1 MPTTQPRQAATPQSV
16 TSVPEARTEE
26 QARRLKRYLATMA
39 LRTVCFVLLVVID
52 HPIRWVFA
60 FGAVFLPFF
69 AVVAANAVAPRI
81 RGRVQPVLPIPDDT
95 LLLTRAPDSPA
106 DR

>member
-1 MPTTQPRQAATPQSV
+1 VPTIQPHQAATPQSV
-16 TSVPEARTEE
+16 TSVPEARSEE

-81 RGRVQPVLPIPDDT
+81 RGRVMPVLPTTDDT
-95 LLLTRAPDSPA
+95 HLITRGPDSPT